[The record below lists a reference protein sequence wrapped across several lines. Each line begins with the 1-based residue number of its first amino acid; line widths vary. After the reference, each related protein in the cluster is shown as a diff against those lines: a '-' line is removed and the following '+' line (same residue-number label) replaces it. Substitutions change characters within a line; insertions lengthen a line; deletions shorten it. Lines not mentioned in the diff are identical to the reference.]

1 MVRSRTIGRK
11 IRAFLAADPRRQ
23 WLVIEAAASLLVAR
37 IALSVMSFRRM
48 SREFGEFVAP
58 AGSRAAPP
66 ATPDVVSMRVIED
79 VRWSVRATAP
89 FMPFRALCLQQAMAA
104 QSMLRRRKIA
114 STMHFGAGR
123 DESGSM
129 IAHAWLET
137 AGVEITGLPVPTNI
151 VEIGRFVR

>member
-1 MVRSRTIGRK
+1 MVRSRSIGRK
-11 IRAFLAADPRRQ
+11 LRTFMAAGPRRQ

-37 IALSVMSFRRM
+37 TALRVMHFQRM
-48 SREFGEFVAP
+48 TRDFGEFVAP
-58 AGSRAAPP
+58 ASSPDEPP
-66 ATPDVVSMRVIED
+66 SIPDDVSMRVIED
-79 VRWSVRATAP
+79 VRWSVRAAAP

-137 AGVEITGLPVPTNI
+137 AGIEITGWPMPANI